1 MSRSSAAPVW
11 SEERVARSD
20 AVAAGERNS
29 IMDSR
34 WQNLSDPIFTHAHT
48 RPDAPA
54 LVDGPDA
61 LTYRALA
68 EFVAKASVYLRDLGI
83 GQGERI
89 GIALGNSIDHVILLF
104 ALLRIGAVPVE
115 LPADDS
121 GEAIAT
127 IAQRYGIRTIFTE
140 PTKDLP
146 AGITRHRV
154 MADWRATIARKNG
167 DARCTAEG
175 DALELLN
182 LTTGS
187 TGTPSGVIWTHRKF
201 LQRCEVRLGTYYPDG
216 LGGNLPRDML
226 LTASMRYA
234 WFFLVTVM
242 QIFAGGR
249 LVILPSFAKPI
260 EMVRTIASWKG
271 AICCATAN
279 MCRLF
284 LIAAPE
290 SDRLFP
296 DLYALE
302 ASGLPLFPW
311 EKEAMIARVVE
322 NFREGYGTAGI
333 GAISVL
339 LPTDMSRKPGSV
351 GRPLPLLE
359 VQIVDDSGQPHPPGS
374 YGAIRCRSPLL
385 SRPCPENGGGPRA
398 EYFRGEW
405 YYPGDIGMLDAD
417 GYLYLRGRVA
427 DIIRRAGH
435 EVFAPDV
442 EAAIVR
448 HLLVA
453 EAAVVGIPSPS
464 VGEEVIA
471 FVVKGGALEH
481 DDLARHCQTVLAPA
495 QRPDRIFYIAALPRL
510 DAGKIDR
517 ARLQSLA
524 LSEAVRR
531 GG

>member
-1 MSRSSAAPVW
+1 
-11 SEERVARSD
+11 
-20 AVAAGERNS
+20 
-29 IMDSR
+29 MDPR
-34 WQNLSDPIFTHAHT
+34 WQNLSDPIFAHAQA
-48 RPDAPA
+48 RPEAGA

-68 EFVAKASVYLRDLGI
+68 DAVAKASVWLRGLGI
-83 GQGERI
+83 GEGVRV
-89 GIALGNSIDHVILLF
+89 GIALSNSIDHVILLF
-104 ALLRIGAVPVE
+104 ALFRIGAVPAE
-115 LPADDS
+115 LSADDS
-121 GEAIAT
+121 GEKLAAT
-127 IAQRYGIRTIFTE
+127 ARRYGIRAVFTE
-140 PTKDLP
+140 PTMALP
-146 AGITRHRV
+146 AGLAQHRIMV
-154 MADWRATIARKNG
+154 DWRDALAAQRG
-167 DARCTAEG
+167 DARSAAEG
-175 DALELLN
+175 DTLELLN

-187 TGTPSGVIWTHRKF
+187 TGTPSGVIWTQRKF
-201 LQRCEVRLGTYYPDG
+201 LQRCEVRLGTYYPEG
-216 LGGNLPRDML
+216 LGDRLPRDML
-226 LTASMRYA
+226 LTAPIRHA
-234 WFFLVTVM
+234 WFYLVTIM

-260 EMVRTIASWKG
+260 EMVRTIASWQD

-290 SDRLFP
+290 HGRLFP
-296 DLYALE
+296 DLHALE

-311 EKEAMIARVVE
+311 EKEAMIARVVA

-339 LPTDMSRKPGSV
+339 LPADMAKKPGSV

-359 VQIVDDSGQPHPPGS
+359 VEIVDDGGQNLPSGS

-385 SRPCPENGGGPRA
+385 SRPCPEDADARRG
-398 EYFRGEW
+398 EYFRGDW

-442 EAAIVR
+442 EAAIAR
-448 HLLVA
+448 HPLVA
-453 EAAVVGIPSPS
+453 EAAVIGIPSPS
-464 VGEEVIA
+464 RGEEVVA

-481 DDLARHCQTVLAPA
+481 DALADHCRTALAPE
-495 QRPDRIFYIAALPRL
+495 QRPDRIYYVEALPRL
-510 DAGKIDR
+510 EAGKVDR
-517 ARLQSLA
+517 PRLQSLA
-524 LSEAVRR
+524 LAEAVRR
-531 GG
+531 SG

>member
-1 MSRSSAAPVW
+1 M
-11 SEERVARSD
+11 D
-20 AVAAGERNS
+20 A
-29 IMDSR
+29 R
-34 WQNLSDPIFTHAHT
+34 WQNLSDPIFTHAQM
-48 RPDAPA
+48 RPDAAA

-61 LTYRALA
+61 LTYRTLA
-68 EFVAKASVYLRDLGI
+68 DHVAKASVFLHDLGI
-83 GQGERI
+83 GQGEPI
-89 GIALGNSIDHVILLF
+89 GIALPNSIDHVILLF
-104 ALLRIGAVPVE
+104 ALLRVGAVPAE
-115 LPADDS
+115 LSADDS
-121 GEAIAT
+121 GEKLAAT
-127 IAQRYGIRTIFTE
+127 ALRYGIRAIFTE
-140 PTKDLP
+140 PTMDLP
-146 AGITRHRV
+146 AGIAQHRM
-154 MADWRATIARKNG
+154 MADWRATIARRSG
-167 DARCTAEG
+167 DARCAADG

-201 LQRCEVRLGTYYPDG
+201 LQRCEIRLGTYYPQG
-216 LGGNLPRDML
+216 LADLRPRDML
-226 LTASMRYA
+226 LTAPIRYA
-234 WFFLVTVM
+234 WFFLCTIM

-260 EMVRTIASWKG
+260 EMVRVVASWKD

-284 LIAAPE
+284 LIAAP
-290 SDRLFP
+290 DQGRLFP

-311 EKEAMIARVVE
+311 EKEAMMARVVA

-339 LPTDMSRKPGSV
+339 LPADMAKKPGSV

-359 VQIVDDSGQPHPPGS
+359 VEIVDERGEPLPAGR

-385 SRPCPENGGGPRA
+385 SRPCPEDAGAQRA
-398 EYFRGEW
+398 EYFRDGW
-405 YYPGDIGMLDAD
+405 YYPGDIGALDAD

-427 DIIRRAGH
+427 DIIRHAGH

-442 EAAIVR
+442 EAAIAR
-448 HLLVA
+448 HPLVA
-453 EAAVVGIPSPS
+453 EAAVIGIPSPS
-464 VGEEVIA
+464 LGEEVVA
-471 FVVKGGALEH
+471 FVVKSGALEH
-481 DDLARHCQTVLAPA
+481 DALANHCRTALAPA

-517 ARLQSLA
+517 PRLQSLA

>member
-1 MSRSSAAPVW
+1 
-11 SEERVARSD
+11 
-20 AVAAGERNS
+20 
-29 IMDSR
+29 MDPR
-34 WQNLSDPIFTHAHT
+34 WQNLSDPIFTHAQT
-48 RPDAPA
+48 RPEAPA
-54 LVDGPDA
+54 LSDGPDS
-61 LTYRALA
+61 LTYRGLA
-68 EFVAKASVYLRDLGI
+68 EFVARASVYLRDLGI

-104 ALLRIGAVPVE
+104 ALLRIGAVPAE
-115 LPADDS
+115 LSADDS
-121 GEAIAT
+121 GEKLAAL
-127 IAQRYGIRTIFTE
+127 AQRFGIRAVFTE
-140 PTKDLP
+140 SSKDLP

-154 MADWRATIARKNG
+154 MADWRATLARKNG
-167 DARCTAEG
+167 DARAAADG

-201 LQRCEVRLGTYYPDG
+201 LARSEVRLGTYYPDG
-216 LGGNLPRDML
+216 LGGAPPRDML
-226 LTASMRYA
+226 LTASMRNA
-234 WFFLVTVM
+234 WFFLVAIM

-249 LVILPSFAKPI
+249 LVILPSFGKPI

-284 LIAAPE
+284 LLAAPE
-290 SDRLFP
+290 SGRLFP

-311 EKEAMIARVVE
+311 EKQAMIARVAE

-339 LPTDMSRKPGSV
+339 LPADMARKPGSV
-351 GRPLPLLE
+351 GRPLPMLE
-359 VQIVDDSGQPHPPGS
+359 VQIVDDSGRMLPAYS

-385 SRPCPENGGGPRA
+385 SRPCPENGSAPRS
-398 EYFRGEW
+398 EYFRNEW

-435 EVFAPDV
+435 DVFAPDV
-442 EAAIVR
+442 EAAIAR
-448 HLLVA
+448 HPLVA
-453 EAAVVGIPSPS
+453 EAAVVGIPSPT
-464 VGEEVIA
+464 VGEEVVA
-471 FVVKGGALEH
+471 FVVKGGALDH
-481 DDLARHCQTVLAPA
+481 DEIARHCQTVLAPM

-510 DAGKIDR
+510 DAGKTDR

-531 GG
+531 GS